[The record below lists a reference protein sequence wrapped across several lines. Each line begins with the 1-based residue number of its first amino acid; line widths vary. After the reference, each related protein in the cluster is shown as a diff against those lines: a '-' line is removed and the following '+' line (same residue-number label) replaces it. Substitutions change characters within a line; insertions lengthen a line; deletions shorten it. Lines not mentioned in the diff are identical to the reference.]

1 MRGAYARELKRTP
14 SGRRVYIDETGTTT
28 GMTRLRGRAPPGE
41 RVVEA
46 VPQGCWQI
54 TTLIGALGWDGPTAA
69 LAFDGATD
77 AAAFESFV
85 RQTLC
90 PTLHKGD
97 LVVMDRLGAHR
108 GSIVRE
114 RIEAAGATLLYL
126 PPYSPDLNPIEEM
139 WSKVKQ
145 HLRSA
150 APRTHDELVDAMGD
164 ALRTINPS
172 DAHGYFS
179 HIGRK

>member
-14 SGRRVYIDETGTTT
+14 ASQRVYIDETGATT
-28 GMTRLRGRAPPGE
+28 GMTRSRGRAPPGE

-54 TTLIGALGWDGPTAA
+54 TTLIGALRRDGPTAA

-77 AAAFESFV
+77 AVAFESFV

-90 PTLHKGD
+90 PTLRQGD
-97 LVVMDRLGAHR
+97 LVLMDRLGAHR
-108 GSIVRE
+108 GPAVRQM
-114 RIEAAGATLLYL
+114 IEAVGARLLYL

-145 HLRSA
+145 HLRSV
-150 APRTHDELVDAMGD
+150 APRTHDELIGAMGD
-164 ALRTINPS
+164 ALRAVNPS
-172 DAHGYFS
+172 DAHGYFG
-179 HIGRK
+179 HVGCR